1 MNNNVFG
8 RRGWPKILPALG
20 LAPALLF
27 YIGFHVYPSIMTA
40 VYSLT
45 QYDGIVGTPLH
56 FVGLLNYRDAF
67 HGGFY
72 QIGPAIRTT
81 IIFALAVT
89 FVQNAAG
96 LALAT
101 AFNGKWRGITFY
113 RAMIFLPWILSVVVT
128 GLIWS
133 LMFAPIGGPMES
145 IWQSLFGH
153 QSAFFGSYRM
163 ALPLVI
169 FVQIWQNT
177 GFTMM
182 VYLAGL
188 QSIPQEL
195 FEAAELDGASRWRRF
210 RHVTIPMLASSTT
223 VNVLL
228 AVIGSLGAYD
238 IIYVL
243 TNGSFG
249 TMTLGMYMFNTA
261 FEGSS
266 QLGYASMIQMLQF
279 GMVLIVTLILQRY
292 LRRREVQL

>member
-8 RRGWPKILPALG
+8 RRGWPKYLPALG
-20 LAPALLF
+20 LLPALVF
-27 YIGFHVYPSIMTA
+27 YIAFHVYPSIMTA

-45 QYDGIVGTPLH
+45 QYTGIIGQPLD
-56 FVGLLNYRDAF
+56 FVGFRNYSEAF
-67 HGGFY
+67 HGGFF
-72 QIGPAIRTT
+72 QIAPAIRTT
-81 IIFALAVT
+81 IIFALAVV
-89 FVQNAAG
+89 FIQNAAG

-101 AFNGKWRGITFY
+101 AFNGKWRGVTFY
-113 RAMIFLPWILSVVVT
+113 RALIFLPWILSVVVT

-133 LMFAPIGGPMES
+133 LMFATVGGPMEA
-145 IWQSLFGH
+145 IWQAVFHHS
-153 QSAFFGSYRM
+153 SSFFGSYTM

-188 QSIPQEL
+188 QAIPNEL
-195 FEAAELDGASRWRRF
+195 FEAAQLDGASRWRRF
-210 RHVTIPMLASSTT
+210 RHVTLPMLASSTT

-249 TMTLGMYMFNTA
+249 TMTLGMYMFSTA
-261 FEGSS
+261 FEGSN

-279 GMVLIVTLILQRY
+279 GLVLVVVLILQYY